1 MRILPHELMAMSRRE
16 KAAIYAMID
25 VRIESEKKQ
34 RARSKRK

>member
-1 MRILPHELMAMSRRE
+1 MAMSRRE